1 MHSPRHSEWRHIIS
15 YRHGTGI
22 LFNTETINAA
32 ERGLLPEGVGGSGA
46 AYNKG
51 ITKELLKAVSLLKC
65 NTSAS
70 ADPFPPPTQYE
81 VNNGDGTCSTVSC
94 NQYGC
99 SVIDVHLCPREVG
112 GG

>member
-1 MHSPRHSEWRHIIS
+1 MFALTELAGIHSLDLPSKEGDDSMIRSLIRVFAIV
-15 YRHGTGI
+15 G
-22 LFNTETINAA
+22 LVAA
-32 ERGLLPEGVGGSGA
+32 GGLVNS
-46 AYNKG
+46 
-51 ITKELLKAVSLLKC
+51 
-65 NTSAS
+65 SAS